1 MANVTPPRFVRIAA
15 PNRQAA
21 IGIMLRQALGRVEAG
36 LPEALRRLLRRLD
49 PAPRPRP
56 ENAELS

>member
-1 MANVTPPRFVRIAA
+1 MANVTPPRFVRVAA

-21 IGIMLRQALGRVEAG
+21 MGLILRQALGKVEER
-36 LPEALRRLLRRLD
+36 LPDGLRRLLRRLD

-56 ENAELS
+56 E